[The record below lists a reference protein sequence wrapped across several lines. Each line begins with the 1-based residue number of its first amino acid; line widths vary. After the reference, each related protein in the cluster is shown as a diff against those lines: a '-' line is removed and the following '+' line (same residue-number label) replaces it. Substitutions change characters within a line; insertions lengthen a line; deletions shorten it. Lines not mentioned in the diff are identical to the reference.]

1 MWGNSNSPH
10 DWDIVVISSPLINK
24 RDTEMTLMMT
34 RPDSSTTC
42 MENNTSSCDNMR
54 WKTSKIYIFH
64 SVRLFINRGVW
75 SYNIWPNEMKK
86 SKRQNLGILVI
97 MITIHESMVPS
108 HTSRLVP
115 FSFFNFCLIWKVKL
129 NGIFPCY

>member
-1 MWGNSNSPH
+1 MCMEKHYMWENSNSPTRLRYCCN
-10 DWDIVVISSPLINK
+10 ILPINK

-86 SKRQNLGILVI
+86 VRDKTLGILVI
-97 MITIHESMVPS
+97 VITRVWFYR
-108 HTSRLVP
+108 TRLGWFP
-115 FSFFNFCLIWKVKL
+115 FLFLISVL
-129 NGIFPCY
+129 YGR